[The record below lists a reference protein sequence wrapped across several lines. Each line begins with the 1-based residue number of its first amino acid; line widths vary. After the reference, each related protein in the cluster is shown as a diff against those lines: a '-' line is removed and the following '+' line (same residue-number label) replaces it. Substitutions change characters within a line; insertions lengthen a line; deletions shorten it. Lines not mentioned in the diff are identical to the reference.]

1 MQHGQRSPGKFE
13 KQLFFKT
20 HSLHYIDDTMNSTQL
35 HSLILLDCIQPW
47 FLDGNLVSNFRNK
60 PHIDGS
66 FLSNENHYIPDKETM
81 NENIITLDWTK
92 DPIMKAKSS
101 DFVSVTSKEGIW
113 SMVDQGRSFAKQME
127 RIDVALNLFE

>member
-1 MQHGQRSPGKFE
+1 MAF
-13 KQLFFKT
+13 T
-20 HSLHYIDDTMNSTQL
+20 HFACDS
-35 HSLILLDCIQPW
+35 IQPW

-66 FLSNENHYIPDKETM
+66 FLSNEKHYIPDEETM

-127 RIDVALNLFE
+127 RNGDFEGLSR